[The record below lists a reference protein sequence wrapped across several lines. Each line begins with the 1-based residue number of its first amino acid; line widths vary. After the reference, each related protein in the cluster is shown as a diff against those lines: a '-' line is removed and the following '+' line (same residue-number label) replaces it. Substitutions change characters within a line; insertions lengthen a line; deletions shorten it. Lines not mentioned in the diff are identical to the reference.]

1 MTKDLKRGRSTGK
14 ETARSYEGENFLKFE
29 EKNWDEQLQGDHTSK
44 MQETQ
49 WASGN
54 SRRSEKDS

>member
-1 MTKDLKRGRSTGK
+1 M
-14 ETARSYEGENFLKFE
+14 
-29 EKNWDEQLQGDHTSK
+29 EKKQQEVMKGDEQLQGDHTSK

-54 SRRSEKDS
+54 CRRSEKGS